1 MLSPRK
7 WRRIRSNKRGFL
19 FLEQTNKQTLER
31 KGERVKNITQP
42 HLFGSHLS
50 LFLCKINEN
59 LSLFCNFKL
68 DNFTFLLTSCYLVP
82 LGLQIDLEP
91 VGKVHVIID
100 LVGSS
105 SEGKKI
111 VQFDLWHSKCD
122 DITWTKRYY
131 LIIAGFQSDMIILSR
146 LFGHIYEDYLSEDN

>member
-1 MLSPRK
+1 ML
-7 WRRIRSNKRGFL
+7 F
-19 FLEQTNKQTLER
+19 
-31 KGERVKNITQP
+31 
-42 HLFGSHLS
+42 
-50 LFLCKINEN
+50 
-59 LSLFCNFKL
+59 
-68 DNFTFLLTSCYLVP
+68 LVP

-100 LVGSS
+100 LAGSS

-146 LFGHIYEDYLSEDN
+146 LFGHIHEDYLSEDN